1 MYLYCLQTTTL
12 GTLNLYFCLINLPMK
27 EQFSTLCIKTP
38 EVHYLCPHKPRT
50 WFTVNQRLTRNIP
63 HWPLVNEAYIQNG
76 WPHRP
81 QMKPSWYLLPDSAQ
95 IETQEKKKIA
105 V

>member
-1 MYLYCLQTTTL
+1 
-12 GTLNLYFCLINLPMK
+12 
-27 EQFSTLCIKTP
+27 
-38 EVHYLCPHKPRT
+38 
-50 WFTVNQRLTRNIP
+50 VNQRLTRNIP